1 MKQNENLEFI
11 QINKSV
17 LSRDDFKNMI
27 NIDRVENE
35 YVVEKMHK
43 FMVNNKLQLKLFKI
57 VSPANINN
65 SKIIKM
71 FLNIYI

>member
-1 MKQNENLEFI
+1 MKQHENLEFI

>member
-1 MKQNENLEFI
+1 MKLNENLEFI